1 MNCSTGKHS
10 ASTGSSICDSCA
22 EGYFAS
28 DKGMVSCEKCASES
42 QYGSDYTSAE
52 GSPTCNLCVRESYM
66 DDGECFEKPEGVIR
80 THAGTTLESMSLE
93 RGWYR
98 SVSQSGSGMR
108 RVVPSAQPAQR
119 PRRISQPQSL
129 HRLTNPP
136 TPRNPRSAIPGQV
149 RAQCRRRVPVSVDP
163 QLPWRQDSFK
173 RINGHVAVP
182 RRELRVRA

>member
-1 MNCSTGKHS
+1 VNCTTGKHS

-98 SVSQSGSGMR
+98 FA
-108 RVVPSAQPAQR
+108 PSAAGVYLCPSIPNCR
-119 PRRISQPQSL
+119 GGKIRSNESTDTSL
-129 HRLTNPP
+129 CRDG
-136 TPRNPRSAIPGQV
+136 SYGCV
-149 RAQCRRRVPVSVDP
+149 RAQKQKAHP
-163 QLPWRQDSFK
+163 SFL
-173 RINGHVAVP
+173 GAGTV
-182 RRELRVRA
+182 REQY